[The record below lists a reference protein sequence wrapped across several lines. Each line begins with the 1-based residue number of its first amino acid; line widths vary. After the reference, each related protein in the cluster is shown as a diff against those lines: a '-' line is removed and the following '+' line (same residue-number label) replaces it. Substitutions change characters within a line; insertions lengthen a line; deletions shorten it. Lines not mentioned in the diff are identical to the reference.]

1 MFNVTVLRMKDIMR
15 FFIGIAFI
23 LLIIYFSKLL
33 YKPKGE
39 NKIAKELADSAKIL
53 TSNNMSQCLDYTI
66 LAVATVNDKN
76 ETNLL
81 SGENEENIAQ
91 SNMLENILKTQISSL
106 KAMEITE
113 KNMSETEAKK
123 TTNGNNNSNEE
134 KIELARNRIEHTS
147 CNK

>member
-1 MFNVTVLRMKDIMR
+1 
-15 FFIGIAFI
+15 
-23 LLIIYFSKLL
+23 
-33 YKPKGE
+33 
-39 NKIAKELADSAKIL
+39 
-53 TSNNMSQCLDYTI
+53 MSQCLDYTI

-76 ETNLL
+76 ETNLVNN
-81 SGENEENIAQ
+81 ETEENIAQ